1 MAIAVAIAAM
11 VLACSDILP
20 CQLVLWM
27 PSGSISAP
35 AVGEVLEVV
44 ATEWIP
50 ERHSWRIHF
59 LWRRWGPPPLP
70 ALVFCTEVVAYRLV
84 VEPGGTV
91 VPPAG
96 LPQPESDTSSEGEES
111 AEEEEAESGV
121 TELAASSSS
130 SSTP

>member
-1 MAIAVAIAAM
+1 M
-11 VLACSDILP
+11 S
-20 CQLVLWM
+20 
-27 PSGSISAP
+27 SGGTGSIRAP

-50 ERHSWRIHF
+50 ERHTVRIHF

-96 LPQPESDTSSEGEES
+96 LQQPESE
-111 AEEEEAESGV
+111 AAESGEEEGPAEEPSLSSSAAESSLSAGV
-121 TELAASSSS
+121 TEPAGSSSS